1 MDALGDLL
9 DELRA
14 EGREIV
20 GPPAGEEPTVDDDLL
35 VDPGAAGVPDIR
47 LQARRNLRGS
57 STSSRTSHRV
67 GPRERVAPTL
77 RCDT

>member
-1 MDALGDLL
+1 MPFGDLL

-20 GPPAGEEPTVDDDLL
+20 GPPAGEEPAVDDDLL
-35 VDPGAAGVPDIR
+35 VDPGAAAFLTSVF
-47 LQARRNLRGS
+47 RRAGNLHGS

-67 GPRERVAPTL
+67 GPEERVAPTL
-77 RCDT
+77 RCDN